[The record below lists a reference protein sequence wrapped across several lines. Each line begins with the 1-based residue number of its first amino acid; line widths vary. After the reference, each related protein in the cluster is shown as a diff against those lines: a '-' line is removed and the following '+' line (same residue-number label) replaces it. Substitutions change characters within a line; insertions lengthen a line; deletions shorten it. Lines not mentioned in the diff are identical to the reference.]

1 MRIEDY
7 WEDVSLF
14 MVEYLNYKNQLIK
27 VPDFIV
33 VPLGLSDEEV
43 EKNMLTLFP
52 DAKSICCVYLYSE
65 ALFEK

>member
-14 MVEYLNYKNQLIK
+14 LIEYLNYKNQLIK
-27 VPDFIV
+27 VTDFVIL
-33 VPLGLSDEEV
+33 PLGLSDEEV
-43 EKNMLTLFP
+43 EKNILILFP
-52 DAKSICCVYLYSE
+52 DAKSICSIYLYSE